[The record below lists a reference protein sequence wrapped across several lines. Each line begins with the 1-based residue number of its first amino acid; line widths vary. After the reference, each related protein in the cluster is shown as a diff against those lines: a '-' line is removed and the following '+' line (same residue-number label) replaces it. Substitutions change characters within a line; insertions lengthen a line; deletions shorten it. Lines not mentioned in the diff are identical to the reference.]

1 MIIKAEKTSFPEVIG
16 AVDSFLEKNDCPM
29 KTQFQI
35 DTAVEE
41 IFVNIASYAYPSGEG
56 NADISISLSDDRI
69 LCIRFSDNGI
79 PFDPLSKEDPDVTL
93 SAEERKIGGL
103 GIYMVKKMMDKVE
116 YEYKEKCNIL
126 TLYKQI

>member
-69 LCIRFSDNGI
+69 LCIRFSWRSLTMQRSMGC
-79 PFDPLSKEDPDVTL
+79 LSMNDIRCWT
-93 SAEERKIGGL
+93 
-103 GIYMVKKMMDKVE
+103 
-116 YEYKEKCNIL
+116 
-126 TLYKQI
+126 